1 MGIILTILLA
11 VVAYS
16 SIILAVEYTNS
27 YNKNSGIV
35 QLKVRNV
42 ESYKTV
48 STTSDLAIFQ
58 DKDSLEIEFKYNP
71 KYVKQDMLSTKR
83 LIGYV
88 KKSDMLEFLSK
99 IER

>member
-1 MGIILTILLA
+1 MGIILTILIA

-16 SIILAVEYTNS
+16 SIILIVEYANS
-27 YNKNSGIV
+27 HNKNSGIV
-35 QLKVRNV
+35 RLKVRSV
-42 ESYKTV
+42 ESYKEMSRTD
-48 STTSDLAIFQ
+48 DLAIFQ
-58 DKDSLEIEFKYNP
+58 DKDSLEIEFKYKP
-71 KYVKQDMLSTKR
+71 KYQKQDMLSTKR

>member
-11 VVAYS
+11 VVTYS
-16 SIILAVEYTNS
+16 AIILAVEYTNS
-27 YNKNSGIV
+27 HNKNSGV
-35 QLKVRNV
+35 VKLKVRRV
-42 ESYKTV
+42 ESYKTA
-48 STTSDLAIFQ
+48 STMSDLAIFQ

-71 KYVKQDMLSTKR
+71 KYQKQDMMSTKR

>member
-11 VVAYS
+11 VVTYS
-16 SIILAVEYTNS
+16 AIILAVEYTNS
-27 YNKNSGIV
+27 NNKNSGIFK
-35 QLKVRNV
+35 LKVRSV

-48 STTSDLAIFQ
+48 SRTDDLAIFQ
-58 DKDSLEIEFKYNP
+58 DKDSLEIEFKHNP
-71 KYVKQDMLSTKR
+71 KYQKQDMLSTKR

>member
-16 SIILAVEYTNS
+16 AIILAVEYTNS
-27 YNKNSGIV
+27 HNKNSGIV
-35 QLKVRNV
+35 KLKVRSV

-71 KYVKQDMLSTKR
+71 KYQKQDMLSTKR

-88 KKSDMLEFLSK
+88 KKSDMLEFLSR

>member
-1 MGIILTILLA
+1 MGIILTILIA

-16 SIILAVEYTNS
+16 AIILVVEYTNS
-27 YNKNSGIV
+27 HNEKTSTVG
-35 QLKVRNV
+35 LKVRRV
-42 ESYKTV
+42 ESYKEISRTD
-48 STTSDLAIFQ
+48 DLAIFQ

-99 IER
+99 IDR